1 MGGRLKPR
9 QEIIMAVHFTGPIL
23 FAGKDGNRKWFENL
37 PIDKNPDYLVYMDDF
52 TGVTLDT
59 TNDWTLVKD
68 SSATAAIGADL
79 VNGTVVL
86 TSQATTDNDGASIQ
100 GNEIFAVSSSR
111 DIWFETKL
119 FITDAEGDAMDVCV
133 GLTVNFATNPEAIL
147 TAADRIVFQIDDGD
161 SNIDCV
167 TEKDGTATTT
177 DSGVDI
183 ASGTYVTLGFHVKG
197 TGSVEFFVNRNLVA
211 THTDN
216 IPDDENLAIGA
227 MELSGSATGTKS
239 MTIDYLFAA
248 QNR

>member
-1 MGGRLKPR
+1 
-9 QEIIMAVHFTGPIL
+9 MAVHFTGPIL
-23 FAGKDGNRKWFENL
+23 FAGKDGNHKWFENL
-37 PIDKNPDYLVYMDDF
+37 PVDKNPDYLVYMDDF

-79 VNGTVVL
+79 LNGTVVL
-86 TSQATTDNDGASIQ
+86 TSQATTDNDGASLQ
-100 GNEIFAVSSSR
+100 GNEIYALSSSR

-133 GLTVNFATNPEAIL
+133 GLTVNFATNPEAML

-216 IPDDENLAIGA
+216 LPDDENLTIGA

-239 MTIDYLFAA
+239 MTVDYLFAA